1 MAPIFGQTS
10 YGSTYVVVSHL
21 WLHPWFFGKKRVW
34 RFKFRFIVFGK
45 SSLAFWKKVTKTI
58 CVIAKKL
65 WTLCFFFMG
74 KIVECSFFSAGQTQ
88 SLQRN
93 DWCVRVQWMLLS
105 GCLEEVWGRNKCH
118 FSHSAECDRAG
129 LSAYPLI
136 RVSFE
141 QRQHNPDMTLLR
153 IASQRW
159 RNIYI

>member
-1 MAPIFGQTS
+1 MAPIFGQSS
-10 YGSTYVVVSHL
+10 YGSTYEQFSTYGSTL
-21 WLHPWFFGKKRVW
+21 DFFRGKKRVCW
-34 RFKFRFIVFGK
+34 FRFN
-45 SSLAFWKKVTKTI
+45 LRKKFFSFLKKGNQNT
-58 CVIAKKL
+58 CFFAKKL
-65 WTLCFFFMG
+65 WTFFFMG

-93 DWCVRVQWMLLS
+93 DFWCVRVQWMLLS

-129 LSAYPLI
+129 LSAYLLI

-153 IASQRW
+153 IASRRW
-159 RNIYI
+159 RSIYI